1 MAKLAIQTG
10 RKAINLI
17 FALNFHLACCLLMN
31 KFVLSSTKL
40 TTMNKLFSTLLI
52 LFFGF
57 QAFSQ
62 DLKET
67 VLTSQ
72 IKDVTLFLSGAQ
84 LFENAS
90 GQIPSGESVILL
102 KGLSPYLDEK
112 SIQVKG
118 QGNFTIQS
126 VNKRLDFLSE
136 KEVGEK
142 VKALESQIGLI
153 QKSQILAQNRLQVL
167 ATKSALLSANKD
179 LGGSQSGPTMAE
191 LRAALDFFD
200 AELTKIT
207 NEELKI
213 KTEISDGET
222 KIRQLRNQIGA
233 IQESQNKST
242 SEIRIRVKAPAAG
255 TATFQVNYLV
265 ANAGWYP
272 KYDVR
277 VKNINEPLQLN
288 YKAEVY
294 QNTGVDWK
302 NVKLRFSNANPNQSG
317 QSPNLEKWELNFARL
332 TTVNK
337 FALPQT
343 PGTVS
348 GVVLDENGSP
358 LPGVSV
364 LVKGS
369 TIGTATDLEGRYSL
383 TLPGNA
389 QQLVFSFVGY
399 TLQEQGIQ
407 GRSNV
412 SVSMIPDTQMLQ
424 EVTVMGYSDSQKR
437 SMTNA
442 STVRI
447 RGANAME
454 AAPLLTSFIENQT
467 TVEIEVAEPYSIK
480 TNGERTLVDLKAY
493 DIPARYRYT
502 AIPKLDKDAF
512 LIAEIAE
519 WNQYSLL
526 EGESN
531 LYFED
536 GFVGRSILNTAALQ
550 DTLQV
555 SMGRDRSIVMQ
566 RNKVDQFSKKRTIGS
581 NITESR
587 GYEII
592 LKNNK
597 SQAVTLLVKDQ
608 IPVSVNSN
616 IVVTPGEVNG
626 GTLDPQTGIVTWEI
640 TLAPGVQQKLSLQYE
655 VKYPKSERLILD

>member
-1 MAKLAIQTG
+1 MK
-10 RKAINLI
+10 KVLI
-17 FALNFHLACCLLMN
+17 PFLMLL
-31 KFVLSSTKL
+31 FV
-40 TTMNKLFSTLLI
+40 
-52 LFFGF
+52 F
-57 QAFSQ
+57 QAFAQ
-62 DLKET
+62 ELKET
-67 VLTSQ
+67 ALTSKIQ
-72 IKDVTLFLSGAQ
+72 DVTLFLSGAQ
-84 LFENAS
+84 VFEKAS
-90 GQIPSGESVILL
+90 GQISAGESVLLL

-118 QGNFTIQS
+118 QGNFTIQA
-126 VNKRLDFLSE
+126 VNKRLDYLSE

-142 VKALESQIGLI
+142 VKALEDQIEGI
-153 QKSQILAQNRLQVL
+153 SKSQTLAQNRLQVL
-167 ATKSALLSANKD
+167 ATKSSLLASNKD

-207 NEELKI
+207 AEELKI
-213 KTEISDGET
+213 KSEIAEGER
-222 KIRQLRNQIGA
+222 KMQQLRNQISA
-233 IQESQNKST
+233 MQESQNKST

-255 TATFQVNYLV
+255 TASFQVNYLV

-277 VKNINEPLQLN
+277 VKNINEPLQLT

-317 QSPNLEKWELNFARL
+317 QSPNLDKWELNYARF

-337 FALPQT
+337 FAVPQT

-348 GVVLDENGSP
+348 GVVMDEFGDP
-358 LPGVSV
+358 IPGASV
-364 LVKGS
+364 LVKGT
-369 TIGTATDLEGRYSL
+369 TIGTATDREGRYSL

-389 QQLVFSFVGY
+389 QSLVFSFIGY
-399 TLQEQGIQ
+399 AMQEVQIQ
-407 GRSNV
+407 GRSNL
-412 SVSMIPDTQMLQ
+412 SVSLMEDTQMLS
-424 EVTVMGYSDSQKR
+424 EVVVTGYGAREKR
-437 SMTNA
+437 ALAGSVAGVN
-442 STVRI
+442 I
-447 RGANAME
+447 RNDREME

-480 TNGERTLVDLKAY
+480 TNGERTLVDLKGY
-493 DIPARYRYT
+493 DIPATYRYT

-536 GFVGRSILNTAALQ
+536 GFVGRSILNAAALQ

-566 RNKVDQFSKKRTIGS
+566 REKVDQFSKKRTIGS

-587 GYEII
+587 GYEIT

-616 IVVTPGEVNG
+616 ITVTPGELSG
-626 GTLDPQTGIVTWEI
+626 GKLDSQTGIVTWEI
-640 TLAPGVQQKLSLQYE
+640 TLTPGAQQKLSLQYE
-655 VKYPKSERLILD
+655 VKYPKSERIILD

>member
-1 MAKLAIQTG
+1 MK
-10 RKAINLI
+10 
-17 FALNFHLACCLLMN
+17 
-31 KFVLSSTKL
+31 KFVLSQTKL
-40 TTMNKLFSTLLI
+40 TTMKKLLI
-52 LFFGF
+52 SFLTLFLSI

-67 VLTSQ
+67 TLTSQ

-84 LFENAS
+84 VFENAT

-118 QGNFTIQS
+118 QGNFIIQA

-142 VKALESQIGLI
+142 VKVLESQIEVI
-153 QKSQILAQNRLQVL
+153 QKSQTLSQNRLQVL
-167 ATKSALLSANKD
+167 ATKASVLAANKD

-213 KTEISDGET
+213 KAEISEGET
-222 KIRQLRNQIGA
+222 KMQQLRNQISA
-233 IQESQNKST
+233 MQETQNKST

-255 TATFQVNYLV
+255 TATLQVNYLV

-277 VKNINEPLQLN
+277 VKTINDPLQLN

-317 QSPNLEKWELNFARL
+317 QSPNLDKWELNYARF

-337 FALPQT
+337 FSVPQT

-348 GVVLDENGSP
+348 GVVLDEQGRP
-358 LPGVSV
+358 IPGATV
-364 LVKGS
+364 LVKGT
-369 TIGTATDLEGRYSL
+369 TIGTATDREGRYSL
-383 TLPGNA
+383 TLPSNA
-389 QQLVFSFVGY
+389 QNLVFSFIGFV
-399 TLQEQGIQ
+399 LQEERIQ

-412 SVSMIPDTQMLQ
+412 SVNLIPDTQMLS
-424 EVTVMGYSDSQKR
+424 EVVVTGYGSMEKR
-437 SMTNA
+437 ELTGAMA
-442 STVRI
+442 VRNG
-447 RGANAME
+447 RSNSME
-454 AAPLLTSFIENQT
+454 AAPLMTTFVENQT

-493 DIPARYRYT
+493 DIPATYRYT

-536 GFVGRSILNTAALQ
+536 GFVGRSILNAAALQ

-566 RNKVDQFSKKRTIGS
+566 REKVDQFSKKRTIGS

-587 GYEII
+587 GYEIT

-597 SQAVTLLVKDQ
+597 SQAVTLVVKDQ
-608 IPVSVNSN
+608 IPVSVNSSI
-616 IVVTPGEVNG
+616 IVTLGELSKGN
-626 GTLDPQTGIVTWEI
+626 LDTQTGIVTWEV
-640 TLAPGVQQKLSLQYE
+640 TLAPGAQQKLSFQYE
-655 VKYPKSERLILD
+655 VKYPKSERIILD